1 MMRTIEPTELF
12 IVDQEDFFK
21 DLGKRLSELRKERG
35 LTQVQLAELSNCSQ
49 QLIASY
55 EAGRLNIPV
64 WRLLSIADALG
75 LSLDDIL
82 KGPPSTASRKRGP
95 ASKLERLTDQI
106 NKLPRSRQRFVVE
119 MIENAVSRAQ

>member
-1 MMRTIEPTELF
+1 MRTIEPTELF

-35 LTQVQLAELSNCSQ
+35 LTQVQLAELSDCSQ

-82 KGPPSTASRKRGP
+82 KGPPSNASRKRGP